1 MWFNWRGQIPDS
13 SCARQN
19 GPIDRPD
26 RTFGSPPPADAATVG
41 TMEHDAKYQNSLCL
55 AYLGGFGVKNSRGL
69 PSKEYFADGSK
80 DEWEARET
88 LAFLLRN
95 QEPLSRELREVLAAL
110 FEPQPS
116 PLAHPAGVREVR
128 LRKRKQGRTK
138 NDAAA
143 TEIAKYVY
151 DKAQA
156 GKPVNAAKADAAL
169 QFEMDERTIGKIWSA
184 YKPGILEIWGP
195 IRRRTK

>member
-1 MWFNWRGQIPDS
+1 
-13 SCARQN
+13 
-19 GPIDRPD
+19 
-26 RTFGSPPPADAATVG
+26 
-41 TMEHDAKYQNSLCL
+41 MEHDPKYQDSLCL
-55 AYLGGFGVKNSRGL
+55 AYLGGFGVKTSRGL
-69 PSKEYFADGSK
+69 PSTEYFGDGSK

-95 QEPLSRELREVLAAL
+95 QEPLSHELREVLAAL

-138 NDAAA
+138 NHAAA

-156 GKPVNAAKADAAL
+156 RKPVNAAKADAAE
-169 QFEMDERTIGKIWSA
+169 QFEMDDRTIGKIWSA
-184 YKPGILEIWGP
+184 YKRGIVEIWGP

>member
-1 MWFNWRGQIPDS
+1 
-13 SCARQN
+13 
-19 GPIDRPD
+19 
-26 RTFGSPPPADAATVG
+26 
-41 TMEHDAKYQNSLCL
+41 MEHHPKYQNSLCL
-55 AYLGGFGVKNSRGL
+55 AYLGGFGVKTSRGL
-69 PSKEYFADGSK
+69 PSTEYFGDGSK

-95 QEPLSRELREVLAAL
+95 QAPLSHELREVLAAL

-138 NDAAA
+138 NHAAA
-143 TEIAKYVY
+143 TEIVKYVY
-151 DKAQA
+151 DKAH
-156 GKPVNAAKADAAL
+156 GKTVNAAKADAAE
-169 QFEMDERTIGKIWSA
+169 QFKMEYRTIGKIWGA
-184 YKPGILEIWGP
+184 YKPSIVEIWGP

>member
-1 MWFNWRGQIPDS
+1 
-13 SCARQN
+13 
-19 GPIDRPD
+19 
-26 RTFGSPPPADAATVG
+26 
-41 TMEHDAKYQNSLCL
+41 MEHDPKYQNSLCL
-55 AYLGGFGVKNSRGL
+55 AYLGGFGVKTSRGL
-69 PSKEYFADGSK
+69 PSTEYFGDGSK

-95 QEPLSRELREVLAAL
+95 QEPLSHELREVLAAL

-138 NDAAA
+138 NHAAA

-156 GKPVNAAKADAAL
+156 GKPVNAAKADAAE
-169 QFEMDERTIGKIWSA
+169 QFKMEYRTIGKIWGA
-184 YKPGILEIWGP
+184 YKPGIVAIWGP